1 MLHTNALKKFER
13 IYESIGALCLL
24 SIALLMFVDVVGRYF
39 NNPIDGSFDIIEAVM
54 ALVAFWF
61 LPILSRD
68 GQHISV
74 TIFKAES
81 GLWAKIQNVF
91 IELFCLAISLLMAY
105 CLYLI
110 ASDFEDYGEVSL
122 ILGLP
127 KAPIVNACAV
137 VVVGMSLTHV
147 SRLLRV
153 LVKSENV

>member
-13 IYESIGALCLL
+13 IYESLGALLLL

-61 LPILSRD
+61 LPVLSRD

-74 TIFKAES
+74 TIFQAKS
-81 GLWAKIQNVF
+81 GLKAKIQNVF
-91 IELFCLAISLLMAY
+91 IEMFCLAISFLMAY

-110 ASDFEDYGEVSL
+110 AIDFEEYSEVSL

-127 KAPIVNACAV
+127 KAPIVNACAL
-137 VVVGMSLTHV
+137 VVVGMSLTHL
-147 SRLLRV
+147 SRLIRALF
-153 LVKSENV
+153 KSENS